1 MGGKGDLLGGWWL
14 EAPTE
19 AGWQTVPSSSWERS
33 AITVFPQR
41 SDGKHDFRV
50 WNAQLIRYAGYQMPD
65 GSIRG
70 DPANVEFTQVSD
82 PALAGESGAQSGPGT
97 WISRLTGHVLPPAVH
112 RPGLE
117 AQVQPLRRVASSS
130 AG

>member
-1 MGGKGDLLGGWWL
+1 MALSL
-14 EAPTE
+14 
-19 AGWQTVPSSSWERS
+19 SWRRS

-41 SDGKHDFRV
+41 SDGKHDFRI

-65 GSIRG
+65 GTVIG
-70 DPANVEFTQVSD
+70 DPASVEFTQVWG
-82 PALAGESGAQSGPGT
+82 PALLADRVGPQGARGCA
-97 WISRLTGHVLPPAVH
+97 LTRPALPLAVH

-117 AQVQPLRRVASSS
+117 AQVWPLRRSASGP